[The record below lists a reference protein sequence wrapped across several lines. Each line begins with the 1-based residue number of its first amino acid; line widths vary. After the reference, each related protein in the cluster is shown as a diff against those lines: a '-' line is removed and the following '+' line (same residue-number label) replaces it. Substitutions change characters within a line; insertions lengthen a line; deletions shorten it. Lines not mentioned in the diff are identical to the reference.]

1 MRSARCGRELL
12 DNPLLILSYL
22 LMPDLKNTTNNKG
35 HAMKPQRPS
44 PKLTAL
50 VASLSLTT
58 LLAACGGGG
67 GGGSTPTT
75 STTSST
81 APTTTNTGTTA
92 TPQYAAGSQELAALN
107 QLNAMHQQCG
117 FQTVSE
123 NTLLDQAAG
132 NHMGYMADQ
141 KTLTHFET
149 VSADPHYTGYYPSDR
164 MTHVGYAVAGGNQAT
179 EDYANSTTN
188 IGGAL
193 GVIGLA
199 SVPYHLSSIFY
210 PLAETGVSYQ
220 ALNFG
225 PANPAYTLL
234 MDFGNNA
241 SGAPAAPSFANAP
254 LTFPCSGTTGVDYE
268 SASAENPTPYVNGQ
282 PVNLVTQPIGT
293 PITVVG
299 NLNDTVLLNSGSLV
313 GPSGNQTALNLTD
326 SSNDPNKTLAPFAA
340 FAFPTNPLQPNT
352 TYSVTLTGTD
362 NGTPFNRNFSFIT
375 GSQGQC

>member
-1 MRSARCGRELL
+1 MQTDRH
-12 DNPLLILSYL
+12 PL
-22 LMPDLKNTTNNKG
+22 
-35 HAMKPQRPS
+35 
-44 PKLTAL
+44 KLATLA
-50 VASLSLTT
+50 ATLSLTT

-67 GGGSTPTT
+67 GGSPATASTGTG
-75 STTSST
+75 ST
-81 APTTTNTGTTA
+81 APSAANTGA
-92 TPQYAAGSQELAALN
+92 TPTPTYAAGSQQLAAFN

-117 FQTVSE
+117 FPTVSE
-123 NTLLDQAAG
+123 NTLLDQAAV

-149 VSADPHYTGYYPSDR
+149 VNTDPHYTGYYPSDR
-164 MTHVGYAVAGGNQAT
+164 MTHVGYSVAGGNQAT
-179 EDYANSTTN
+179 EDYLYSTTD

-199 SVPYHLSSIFY
+199 SVPYHLSSLFY
-210 PLAETGVSYQ
+210 PLAEAGVSYQ

-234 MDFGNNA
+234 IDFGNNA
-241 SGAPAAPSFANAP
+241 SGAPASPIFASAP

-268 SASAENPTPYVNGQ
+268 SASAENPTPYINGQ
-282 PVNLVTQPIGT
+282 PVNLATNPIGT

-299 NLNDTVLLNSGSLV
+299 NLNDTVLLTSGV
-313 GPSGNQTALNLTD
+313 MIAPNGNQITLNLTD

-352 TYSVTLTGTD
+352 TYSATLTGTD
-362 NGTPFNRNFSFIT
+362 NGTAFSRNFSFTT
-375 GSQGQC
+375 GNQGQF